1 MTLAPAMAAQQMLI
15 ACRSLAVD
23 STKCNTAPM
32 LFGHKVLIKPIR
44 LLQSEDVH
52 SAMPT
57 SSTQQRRL
65 NVQRAEG

>member
-1 MTLAPAMAAQQMLI
+1 
-15 ACRSLAVD
+15 
-23 STKCNTAPM
+23 M
-32 LFGHKVLIKPIR
+32 LFGHKVLNKPIR

-57 SSTQQRRL
+57 SSTKQRRL

>member
-1 MTLAPAMAAQQMLI
+1 
-15 ACRSLAVD
+15 
-23 STKCNTAPM
+23 M
-32 LFGHKVLIKPIR
+32 LFGHKVLNKPIR

-52 SAMPT
+52 CAMPT